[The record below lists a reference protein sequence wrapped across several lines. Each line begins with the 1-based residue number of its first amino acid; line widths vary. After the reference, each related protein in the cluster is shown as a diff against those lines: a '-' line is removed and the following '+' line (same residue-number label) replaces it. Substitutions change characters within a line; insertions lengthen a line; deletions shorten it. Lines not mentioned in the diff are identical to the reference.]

1 MNRITKGR
9 STSRSAGREKAKG
22 HAGLVVVMLI
32 AAGLILMAV
41 LAACGSGSEEPTQA
55 PASETASPAQMPAED
70 GATLLEARCSTCHS
84 ADRAKQTTKTRDEW
98 DQTVSR
104 MIDKGAQLTE
114 AEKTV
119 LVDYLTDT
127 YGP

>member
-1 MNRITKGR
+1 MKKITKGR

-22 HAGLVVVMLI
+22 HAALAVVTLI

-41 LAACGSGSEEPTQA
+41 LAACGSGSGEPTQA
-55 PASETASPAQMPAED
+55 PSETASPAQMPAED
-70 GATLLEARCSTCHS
+70 GAALLETRCSTCHS
-84 ADRAKQTTKTRDEW
+84 ADRAKQVTKTRDEW

-119 LVDYLTDT
+119 LVDYLTET

>member
-1 MNRITKGR
+1 MSRITKD
-9 STSRSAGREKAKG
+9 
-22 HAGLVVVMLI
+22 HAGLAVVILI

-41 LAACGSGSEEPTQA
+41 LAACGGSSEEPTQA
-55 PASETASPAQMPAED
+55 PAPDTAVPEQAPELD
-70 GATLLEARCSTCHS
+70 GEALLEDRCSTCHG
-84 ADRAKQTTKTRDEW
+84 ADRARQVTKTRDGW
-98 DQTVSR
+98 DQSVSR

-114 AEKTV
+114 AEKAF